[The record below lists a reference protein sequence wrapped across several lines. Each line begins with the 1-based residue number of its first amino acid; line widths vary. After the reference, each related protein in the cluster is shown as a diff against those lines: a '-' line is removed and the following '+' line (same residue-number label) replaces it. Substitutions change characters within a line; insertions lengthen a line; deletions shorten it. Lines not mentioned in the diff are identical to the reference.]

1 MDLPGSEQPVSE
13 LRPSLALH
21 ARGFWTIASAAVSSF
36 ARRGGGLL
44 AGSVAFH
51 SLLSILPVLFIALSI
66 ARLGAR
72 EEPARAAIVEELAR
86 WIGPGGAATMAD
98 LLGRGTGGGALL
110 TRLLHAAVVAYMS
123 TQLFTQLRRSI
134 NHLWDVE
141 PLPAEG
147 VGPSLLK
154 KAQRLI
160 ASFFV
165 VVLVEAVLLALVAVK
180 TALSVATTR
189 YAPALETSLLVHSVE
204 LLLSF
209 GVVTLLFA
217 TLFRFLPDARIRW
230 RDLWVGALV
239 TASLFSLGAIGISQY
254 LSRKAME
261 PAFGDGAAVVMLL
274 LWVNYSA
281 QIFFL
286 GVAFTGVWAERRGG
300 GIRPVHGARRV
311 PPSSA

>member
-1 MDLPGSEQPVSE
+1 MDLPTSDPPASQVS
-13 LRPSLALH
+13 PSLALR
-21 ARGFWTIASAAVSSF
+21 ARGFWDIARSAVGSF
-36 ARRGGGLL
+36 SRRGGGLL

-51 SLLSILPVLFIALSI
+51 SLLSILPVLFIALSV

-72 EEPARAAIVEELAR
+72 EEPARVMLVAELGR
-86 WIGPGGAATMAD
+86 WIGPKGAATIAD
-98 LLGRGTGGGALL
+98 LLERDAGGGSLL

-141 PLPAEG
+141 PLPADG
-147 VGPSLLK
+147 VKQSLVK
-154 KAQRLI
+154 KAQRLV

-165 VVLVEAVLLALVAVK
+165 VVLIEVVLLALVAVK

-189 YAPALETSLLVHSVE
+189 FAPALETSLLVHSVE

-217 TLFRFLPDARIRW
+217 TMFRFLPDARIAW

-239 TASLFSLGAIGISQY
+239 TAMLFSLGAIGIGEY
-254 LSRKAME
+254 LSHKTMDAT
-261 PAFGDGAAVVMLL
+261 FGDGGSVVMLL

-286 GVAFTGVWAERRGG
+286 GVAFTGVWAERRGR

-311 PPSSA
+311 SLVP